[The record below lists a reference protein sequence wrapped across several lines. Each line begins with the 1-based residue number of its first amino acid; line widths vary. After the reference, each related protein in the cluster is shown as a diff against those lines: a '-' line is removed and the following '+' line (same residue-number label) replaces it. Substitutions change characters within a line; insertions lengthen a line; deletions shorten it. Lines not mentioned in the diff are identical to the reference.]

1 MHEAQNTYDSYWSRS
16 GSTTL
21 LNRILNFSLLL
32 SVQAVPLLEGLT
44 FFVEVREG
52 RDNRTRSIQASLRE
66 LGANISE
73 TITRHVTHVI
83 FLNGTRANFEKAKKR
98 GLPILSILWIIA
110 CKEAGKL
117 VPWDPYPS
125 SSLEK

>member
-1 MHEAQNTYDSYWSRS
+1 
-16 GSTTL
+16 
-21 LNRILNFSLLL
+21 
-32 SVQAVPLLEGLT
+32 VPLLEGLT

-52 RDNRTRSIQASLRE
+52 RDNRTRSIQASLRQ